1 MIEGCLYES
10 TRNVLSLMNQKTS
23 VNGNNL
29 SNVCIFRSLG
39 CTVYEM
45 LTGIPPW

>member
-23 VNGNNL
+23 VNGNK